1 MLRTLFLVA
10 FGGALAAASA
20 AAGAKESALD
30 TMLRDRVA
38 GTPVD
43 CINTQAS
50 GPYGL
55 TIVDGTALVYR
66 DGKTLYVNRTAN
78 PETLDRDDMLVIEQ
92 FGGSRLCRHDRVYTH
107 DRTSG
112 GRTGVVFLSEFV
124 PYKKPD

>member
-10 FGGALAAASA
+10 LGGALTAAAA
-20 AAGAKESALD
+20 AAAAEDDPLAA
-30 TMLRDRVA
+30 MLRDRVA
-38 GTPVD
+38 GAPVD
-43 CINTQAS
+43 CIATHSS

-78 PETLDRDDMLVIEQ
+78 PRTLDRDDMLVIEQ
-92 FGGSRLCRHDRVYTH
+92 FGGSRLCRHDRVFTH

-112 GRTGVVFLSEFV
+112 GRTGVVFLTEFV
-124 PYKKPD
+124 PYRKAG